1 MLPTLVITPTY
12 NEKENLPRFVDAV
25 FQALPQADL
34 LVVDDA
40 SPDGTGDLADAIA
53 RQEPRLKVLHRKGKE
68 GIGPAYIAGFR
79 WALAQGY
86 ERIIQMDTDF
96 SHNPEDLPRLLA
108 ASADADLV
116 IGSRYIG
123 GVRVLNWPL
132 RRLMLSYGAGI
143 YVRLL
148 TRMPVM
154 DPTGGFKCFHRK
166 VLEAV
171 PFEGVAAD
179 GYGFQIEIN
188 HTAWRN
194 GFRIQELPIVFADR
208 TAGTSKMSL
217 AIAGEAVLLVLR
229 LAFRKR
235 I

>member
-1 MLPTLVITPTY
+1 MLSTLVITPTY
-12 NEKENLPRFVDAV
+12 NEKENLPRFVEAV
-25 FQALPQADL
+25 FQALPQAHL

-40 SPDGTGDLADAIA
+40 SPDGTGALADAIA
-53 RQEPRLKVLHRKGKE
+53 RREPRLKVLHRKGKA
-68 GIGPAYIAGFR
+68 GIGPAYVAGFR

-86 ERIIQMDTDF
+86 DRIIQMDTDF
-96 SHNPEDLPRLLA
+96 SHNPEDLPRMLE
-108 ASADADLV
+108 ASAEADLV

-148 TRMPVM
+148 TRLPVM

-166 VLEAV
+166 VLEAI
-171 PFEGVAAD
+171 PFEGLAAD

-188 HTAWRN
+188 HTAWRK

-217 AIAGEAVLLVLR
+217 AIAGEAILLVLR
-229 LAFRKR
+229 LAFRNR

>member
-1 MLPTLVITPTY
+1 MLSTLVITPTY

-25 FQALPQADL
+25 FQALPQAHL

-40 SPDGTGDLADAIA
+40 SPDGTGVLADAIA

-68 GIGPAYIAGFR
+68 GIGPAYVAGFR

-86 ERIIQMDTDF
+86 DRIIQMDTDF

-108 ASADADLV
+108 ASKEADLV
-116 IGSRYIG
+116 IGSRYKG

-166 VLEAV
+166 VLEAI
-171 PFEGVAAD
+171 PFEGLAAD

-188 HTAWRN
+188 HTAWRK
-194 GFRIQELPIVFADR
+194 GFRIDELPIVFADR

-229 LAFRKR
+229 LAFRRKA
-235 I
+235 

>member
-1 MLPTLVITPTY
+1 MLSTLVITPTY
-12 NEKENLPRFVDAV
+12 NEKENLPRFVEAV
-25 FQALPQADL
+25 FQALPQAHL

-40 SPDGTGDLADAIA
+40 SPDGTGALADAIA
-53 RQEPRLKVLHRKGKE
+53 RREPRLKVLHRKGKE
-68 GIGPAYIAGFR
+68 GIGPAYVAGFR

-86 ERIIQMDTDF
+86 DRIIQMDTDF
-96 SHNPEDLPRLLA
+96 SHNPEDLPRMLE
-108 ASADADLV
+108 ASAEADLV

-148 TRMPVM
+148 TRLPVM

-166 VLEAV
+166 VLEAI
-171 PFEGVAAD
+171 PFEGLAAD

-188 HTAWRN
+188 HTAWRKS
-194 GFRIQELPIVFADR
+194 FRIQELPIVFADR

-217 AIAGEAVLLVLR
+217 AIAGEAILLVLR
-229 LAFRKR
+229 LAFRNR

>member
-1 MLPTLVITPTY
+1 MLSTLIITPTY

-25 FQALPQADL
+25 FQALPQAHL

-40 SPDGTGDLADAIA
+40 SPDGTGELADTIA
-53 RQEPRLKVLHRKGKE
+53 RTEPRLHVLHRKGKE
-68 GIGPAYIAGFR
+68 GIGPAYVAGFR
-79 WALAQGY
+79 WALTQGY
-86 ERIIQMDTDF
+86 DRVIQMDTDF

-108 ASADADLV
+108 ATDEADLV
-116 IGSRYIG
+116 IGSRYKG

-143 YVRLL
+143 YVRLF

-154 DPTGGFKCFHRK
+154 DPTGGFKCFRRE
-166 VLEAV
+166 VLEAI
-171 PFEGVAAD
+171 PFEGLAAD

-188 HTAWRN
+188 HTAWRK
-194 GFRIQELPIVFADR
+194 GFRIQEVPIVFADR

-229 LAFRKR
+229 LAFRK
-235 I
+235 

>member
-1 MLPTLVITPTY
+1 MASTLVITPTY
-12 NEKENLPRFVDAV
+12 NEKENLPRFVEAV
-25 FQALPQADL
+25 FRALPLAHL

-40 SPDGTGDLADAIA
+40 SPDGTGDLADTIA
-53 RQEPRLKVLHRKGKE
+53 RQEPRLRVLHRKGKE
-68 GIGPAYIAGFR
+68 GIGPAYVAGFR
-79 WALAQGY
+79 WALVQGY
-86 ERIIQMDTDF
+86 DRIIQMDTDF
-96 SHNPEDLPRLLA
+96 SHNPEDLPRMLE
-108 ASADADLV
+108 ASAEADLV

-143 YVRLL
+143 YVRLF

-166 VLEAV
+166 VLEAI
-171 PFEGVAAD
+171 PFEGLAAD

-188 HTAWRN
+188 HTAWRK

-217 AIAGEAVLLVLR
+217 AIAGEAILLVLR
-229 LAFRKR
+229 LAFRNR